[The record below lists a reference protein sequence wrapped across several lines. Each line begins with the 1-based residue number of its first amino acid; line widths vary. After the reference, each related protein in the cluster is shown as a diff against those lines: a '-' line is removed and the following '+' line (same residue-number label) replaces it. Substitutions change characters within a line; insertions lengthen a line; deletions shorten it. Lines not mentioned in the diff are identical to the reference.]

1 MFYIIEIKKYFYYIY
16 IMFNKSVFI
25 FRRDLRSVDN
35 LGLIYACKNS
45 KEVLPIFIFT
55 PEQIEKN
62 SFKSDNAVQFMIES
76 LEELNKSLDNKL
88 RLYFGKQEDIIAKLF
103 KKDKNID
110 AVVFNMDY
118 TPYSIKRD
126 KKIAQVCKKNKKK
139 CMSAHDY
146 LLHKIGS
153 LLKEDETPYR
163 VYTPFFR
170 AAFKKPVNSPK
181 NYKCKNIG
189 KAPSIT
195 KSIDFQDTKKFYK
208 ENKNILVKGGRT
220 HALKILNSIKDFKEY
235 NKNRNDLTYETTQ
248 LSAYIKFGNVS
259 IREVFYKIKLKLP
272 NSNQLFNQLYW
283 REFYYYIAYYFP
295 VFGKSMK
302 PKYDKIKWSNNNNI
316 FKKWCEGKTGY
327 PIVDAGMRE
336 MNETGYMHNRS
347 RLITSNFL
355 VKLCLISWEKGEK
368 YFAQKLTDYDPSVNN
383 GNWQWT
389 SGSGADSQP
398 YFRIM
403 NPWSQSEKFDK
414 NAEYI
419 KKWVPELKDVE
430 PKHLHNW
437 EKFHINYDINYPS
450 PIIDYKSSRK
460 KTLDTYKKYLN

>member
-1 MFYIIEIKKYFYYIY
+1 
-16 IMFNKSVFI
+16 MFNKSIFI
-25 FRRDLRSVDN
+25 FRRDLRIQDN

-45 KEVLPIFIFT
+45 KSVMPIFIFT
-55 PEQIEKN
+55 PEQIQNN

-76 LEELNKSLDNKL
+76 LEELNKSLNNNLK
-88 RLYFGKQEDIIAKLF
+88 LYFGKQENIINKLL
-103 KKDKNID
+103 KKDNNIE
-110 AVVFNMDY
+110 AIVFNRDY
-118 TPYSIKRD
+118 TPYAIKRD
-126 KKIAQVCKKNKKK
+126 KSIAKVCKKLNKK
-139 CMSAHDY
+139 CMVHHDY
-146 LLHKIGS
+146 LLHKIGTV
-153 LLKEDETPYR
+153 LKDDETPYR

-170 AAFKKPVNSPK
+170 SASKKTVTKPN
-181 NYKCKNIG
+181 NYKCKNIS
-189 KAPSIT
+189 KAPKIS
-195 KSIDFQDTKKFYK
+195 KSINFSDTKKYY
-208 ENKNILVKGGRT
+208 NHNNNILVEGGRT
-220 HALKILNSIKDFKEY
+220 NAMKILNKVKDFKEY
-235 NKNRNDLTYETTQ
+235 NNKRNDLTYETTQ

-259 IREVFYKIKLKLP
+259 IREVYYKFKSKLP

-283 REFYYYIAYYFP
+283 REFYYYIAFYFP

-302 PKYDKIKWSNNNNI
+302 PKYDKIKWSTNNSI

-355 VKLCLISWEKGEK
+355 VKLGLISWEKGEK
-368 YFAQKLTDYDPSVNN
+368 YFAQMLTDYDPSVNN

-403 NPWSQSEKFDK
+403 NPWTQSEKFDK

-419 KKWVPELKDVE
+419 KKWVPELKNVE
-430 PKHLHNW
+430 PKHIHNW
-437 EKFHINYDINYPS
+437 EKYHTNYDINYPS

-460 KTLDTYKKYLN
+460 KTLEVYKKYLN